1 MADGSGAPGWLIEIN
16 LCEQFHWTERQLR
29 EENTVGFIRR
39 IGLYNELSKKAEK
52 VKGSYEPAKPKV
64 TVRGRQV

>member
-1 MADGSGAPGWLIEIN
+1 VVEIS

-39 IGLYNELSKKAEK
+39 IGLYNELSQKAQK
-52 VKGSYEPAKPKV
+52 SKANYEPAKPKV
-64 TVRGRQV
+64 TVRGR